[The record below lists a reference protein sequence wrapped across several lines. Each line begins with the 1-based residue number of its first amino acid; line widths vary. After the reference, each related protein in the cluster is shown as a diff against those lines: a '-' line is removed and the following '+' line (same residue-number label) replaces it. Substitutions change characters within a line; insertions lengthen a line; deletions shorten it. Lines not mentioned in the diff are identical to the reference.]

1 MSNLIQV
8 PTRDQVDAKAQG
20 IFDNVKKQL
29 GVVPNLYATIGY
41 SSDALENFLAFNGA
55 AGGNSFT
62 KKEKEAIDLAVSEVN
77 GCTYCLAAHTT
88 LGKMAG
94 FTEEETIALRAG
106 TIADERLS
114 AITRLAA
121 SISRNRGKVDDALV
135 ANFLAQGFEEKAVI
149 DLISAVTAI
158 TFTNLVHGL
167 TKVPVDFPAA
177 SVLAQEAVAA

>member
-20 IFDNVKKQL
+20 IFDNVKRQL

-41 SSDALENFLAFNGA
+41 SSDALANFLAYNGS
-55 AGGNSFT
+55 AGGDSFT

-77 GCTYCLAAHTT
+77 GCTYCLAAHTA

-106 TIADERLS
+106 TIVDAKLS
-114 AITRLAA
+114 AIVKLAA
-121 SISRNRGKVDDALV
+121 SISQNKGKVEDTLIQ
-135 ANFLAQGFEEKAVI
+135 NFFAQGFKEKALI

-158 TFTNLVHGL
+158 TFTNLVHGV
-167 TKVPVDFPAA
+167 TKVAVDFPAA
-177 SVLAQEAVAA
+177 KVLNGEVVTA